1 MQFFRFHLQM
11 YRNYF
16 TFATKNNEKTFFYIM
31 ATTDNNTPST
41 KKGRWFRFLI
51 PSLVGILIGLCGYK
65 FYISKAYTYL
75 SDDPKACVN
84 CHIMEP
90 EYATWM
96 HSSHGRNTMCND
108 CHVPHDNVFRKYY
121 FKANDGLR
129 HATMFTFRM
138 EPQVIKMHSPGQ
150 RVVQENCIRCHS
162 TLVSEVQAGKVTAE
176 MAHADNGKLC
186 WDCHREVPHSR
197 VRGLNAAPHS
207 PVPIV
212 DNMPSNTPDW
222 LDKMVKNREKSN
234 N

>member
-1 MQFFRFHLQM
+1 
-11 YRNYF
+11 
-16 TFATKNNEKTFFYIM
+16 M

-51 PSLVGILIGLCGYK
+51 PSLVGILIGLGGYI

-96 HSSHGRNTMCND
+96 HSSHGRNTVCND

-129 HATMFTFRM
+129 HATMFTFRL

-150 RVVQENCIRCHS
+150 
-162 TLVSEVQAGKVTAE
+162 KVTAE

-207 PVPIV
+207 PVPIIS
-212 DNMPSNTPDW
+212 NMPSNTPEW
-222 LDKMVKNREKSN
+222 LDNMVKNKEKSTN
-234 N
+234 

>member
-1 MQFFRFHLQM
+1 M
-11 YRNYF
+11 YRKYF
-16 TFATKNNEKTFFYIM
+16 TFATKNNEKIFFYIM
-31 ATTDNNTPST
+31 ATTNNNTQST

-51 PSLVGILIGLCGYK
+51 PSLVGILIGLGGYI
-65 FYISKAYTYL
+65 FYISKAYSYL

-96 HSSHGRNTMCND
+96 HSSHGRNTVCND

-129 HATMFTFRM
+129 HATMFTFRL

-150 RVVQENCIRCHS
+150 KVVQENCIRCHS

-176 MAHADNGKLC
+176 MAHADNGRLC

-207 PVPIV
+207 PVPIIS
-212 DNMPSNTPDW
+212 NMPSNTPEW
-222 LDKMVKNREKSN
+222 LDNMVKNKEKSTN
-234 N
+234 